1 MPKRKDRLG
10 VDRAGRTPLH
20 YAACDNLE
28 SEVIRLVN
36 EGSDVNACDDAG
48 WTPLHFAAQSMA
60 ARIAEI
66 LLNYGAQVDA
76 MDTNGNTPLSNAVFG
91 YTGNGETIIVLR
103 RFGADP
109 TLKNYY
115 GVSPLELALEYYSE
129 ATRDCPVSRFF
140 DDLNASAKSSA

>member
-1 MPKRKDRLG
+1 MTKRKDRPG
-10 VDRAGRTPLH
+10 VDRSGRTPLH

-36 EGSDVNACDDAG
+36 EGADVNARDDAG
-48 WTPLHFAAQSMA
+48 WTPLHFAAQSKA

-66 LLNYGAQVDA
+66 LLNHGAQVNA
-76 MDTNGNTPLSNAVFG
+76 MDANGNTPLSNAVFG
-91 YTGNGETIIVLR
+91 YIGNGETIIVLR

-109 TLKNYY
+109 TLKNSY
-115 GVSPLELALEYYSE
+115 GVSALELALDSYSE

-140 DDLNASAKSSA
+140 DDLNSPATSSV